1 MTHRLGVI
9 TDILVRG
16 KLVTRARA
24 SELGY
29 QFRFP
34 GPDAA
39 LRDLLVQRDD
49 APVAQ

>member
-16 KLVTRARA
+16 KLVTPARA

-39 LRDLLVQRDD
+39 LRDLLVQWDD

>member
-1 MTHRLGVI
+1 MTHPLGVI

-16 KLVTRARA
+16 KLVTPARA

>member
-16 KLVTRARA
+16 KHVTPARA

-49 APVAQ
+49 APVAH